1 MSTREEILEKLKSAK
16 SSLMSKYPI
25 ESMALFGSYARSE
38 QTLQSDIDIL
48 VQLNGMI
55 GSQFIDL
62 ADDLEHFLNHKVD
75 LISKNG
81 IKSKYFESVQRDLI
95 YV

>member
-1 MSTREEILEKLKSAK
+1 
-16 SSLMSKYPI
+16 
-25 ESMALFGSYARSE
+25 MALFGSYARSE
-38 QTLQSDIDIL
+38 QTLESDIDIM

-55 GSQFIDL
+55 GSRFIDL
-62 ADDLEHFLNHKVD
+62 ADDLERFLNQKVD

-81 IKSKYFESVQRDLI
+81 IKHKYFESIQQDLI